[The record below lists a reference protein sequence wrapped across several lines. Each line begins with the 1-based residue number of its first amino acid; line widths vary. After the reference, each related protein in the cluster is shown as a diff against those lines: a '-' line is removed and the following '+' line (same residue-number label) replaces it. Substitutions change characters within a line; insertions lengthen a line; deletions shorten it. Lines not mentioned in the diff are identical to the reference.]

1 MSLEYIF
8 NEFYTTANNINI
20 LSCVHSLNIIEY
32 NNKIEY
38 DTKFT
43 NLFIES
49 GKLLAL
55 SYILGDSEI
64 FYSGFEIINLNPKIN
79 FENLNNIYINVN
91 TDMNKCLSSK
101 DIAKLILN
109 NSSLCKDKHIKNKH
123 ILDLINNSYIYAPFL
138 LHGFSIIYETVCL
151 NKNKFI
157 YLLDTF
163 NCSDDFVHIIKN
175 SIHSLNSL
183 DIKRQTDFISTIFT
197 GNPEYLSKTNSDT
210 EDFPL
215 VSTLESAQYIA
226 DYIIESSIISYS
238 NRKINRAWLGY
249 TISPLEN
256 KKEIRIL
263 EDNLFDGTLGLVFFL
278 LTLYKHT
285 KIGYYLSISK
295 EILDS
300 VLLDINKQE
309 VDSLKETMFLLD
321 YYNQISNTEIYC
333 KTLNSHRYIYK
344 PRQFDIFT
352 TTIRFLIK
360 ETPLSIN
367 NYSISDFKKSTTLH
381 NLGLNGGLSSVGL
394 KLLTL

>member
-79 FENLNNIYINVN
+79 FKNLNNIYINAN
-91 TDMNKCLSSK
+91 TDINKCLSSK

-109 NSSLCKDKHIKNKH
+109 NSSLCKDKDIKNKH

-249 TISPLEN
+249 TTSPLKN
-256 KKEIRIL
+256 KKEIKIL

-321 YYNQISNTEIYC
+321 YYNQISNTKIYS

-344 PRQFDIFT
+344 NRQFDIFT